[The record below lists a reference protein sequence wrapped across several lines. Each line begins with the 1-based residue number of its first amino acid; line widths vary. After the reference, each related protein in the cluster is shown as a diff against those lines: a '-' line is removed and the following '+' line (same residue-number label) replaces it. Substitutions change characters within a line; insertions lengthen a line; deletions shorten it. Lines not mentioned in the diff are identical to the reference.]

1 MEHRTG
7 LIGKVGTADI
17 LHFED
22 SKDIAKVVLEN
33 TKKGITIYEG
43 IISIKKETTKKLGL
57 EDLKAWERYI
67 RNHINI
73 IREEN
78 NIKREN
84 FEFICAVHEKDI
96 NYHTHILFL
105 DKSQKVT
112 PTYRIK

>member
-1 MEHRTG
+1 MEQRTG
-7 LIGKVGTADI
+7 LIGKVGTSEI
-17 LHFED
+17 LHFKD
-22 SKDIAKVVLEN
+22 SKDIAKIVLEN
-33 TKKGITIYEG
+33 TKKGIAVYDGMIA
-43 IISIKKETTKKLGL
+43 IKKEETSKLGL
-57 EDLKAWERYI
+57 EDLNAWENYI
-67 RNHINI
+67 RKHINT

-78 NIKREN
+78 NINREN